1 MAIADTDI
9 ERLRESVSIV
19 DSIQGYVQLRRVG
32 RNWVGLCP
40 FHAEK
45 SGSFNVREETRRY
58 KCFGCGKSGN
68 TITFLMEHD
77 KLSYVEAL
85 RWLANR
91 FNIEIEE
98 TEQTQEQKQFVQTA
112 DSLYIINNFS
122 QQFFVF
128 QLRACLQRY
137 PIL

>member
-19 DSIQGYVQLRRVG
+19 DTIQGYVQLRRVG

-58 KCFGCGKSGN
+58 KCFGCGASGDVFKF
-68 TITFLMEHD
+68 IQ
-77 KLSYVEAL
+77 
-85 RWLANR
+85 
-91 FNIEIEE
+91 EIEHLDFVGAIE
-98 TEQTQEQKQFVQTA
+98 HIAGKAGYQLTYTSGGQSKDRQRSKKLTEIVSQAVEWYHNRLLTA
-112 DSLYIINNFS
+112 PDA
-122 QQFFVF
+122 
-128 QLRACLQRY
+128 RAAR
-137 PIL
+137 